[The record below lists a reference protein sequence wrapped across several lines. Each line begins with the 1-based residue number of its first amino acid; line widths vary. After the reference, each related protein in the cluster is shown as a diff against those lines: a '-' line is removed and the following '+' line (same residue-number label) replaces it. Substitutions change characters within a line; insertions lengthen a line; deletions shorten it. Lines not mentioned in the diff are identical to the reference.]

1 MPFYPELADPFLDE
15 LGKYVQWQST
25 LEALKNPPDT
35 YMSSPTNILGGLEM
49 IRNTKYSSQWEFDQT
64 IKALINSAND
74 GHFDVE
80 LCSFTPFTF
89 MRNTALV
96 SVSTDNTEAPELY
109 TYSDAKFLNRT
120 EVNVSPVVS
129 IDGQDASSYLKE
141 IEDQAQSQDPDAR
154 YNSLFFSVPGNE
166 GNIPYDSFAANN
178 IYPGSS
184 ITTLEFCNGSTLE
197 VRNIA
202 TLRSPNFEA
211 KNGKDVFDLYR
222 VIVQ

>member
-35 YMSSPTNILGGLEM
+35 YISSPTDILGGLEM
-49 IRNTKYSSQWEFDQT
+49 IRNTKYSSQWEFDQA

-80 LCSFTPFTF
+80 PRSFTPFTF

-96 SVSTDNTEAPELY
+96 SVSTDGTEAPEL
-109 TYSDAKFLNRT
+109 
-120 EVNVSPVVS
+120 
-129 IDGQDASSYLKE
+129 SYLKD
-141 IEDQAQSQDPDAR
+141 IEDQAQSQDPYAR

-166 GNIPYDSFAANN
+166 GNIPYGSFAAND

-202 TLRSPNFEA
+202 TLRSPNFEV